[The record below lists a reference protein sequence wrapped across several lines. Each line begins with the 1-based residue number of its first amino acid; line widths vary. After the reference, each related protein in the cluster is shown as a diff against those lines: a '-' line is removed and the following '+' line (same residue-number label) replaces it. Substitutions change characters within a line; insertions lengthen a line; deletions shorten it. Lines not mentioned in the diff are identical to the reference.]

1 MSGVDPDNLR
11 FFADESA
18 LGVGKALAI
27 LRDDVIHT
35 GHGLIPEVP
44 LGTTDPVWMPIV
56 ARRRL
61 VVICRDAKIRT
72 KPAERAL
79 LYSEGL
85 RVFWIAGDKDLSN
98 WDNFLRL
105 MRRWNDMEQ
114 VMNDRPDGPWF
125 YAVNETGL
133 GELHVS
139 PPNAGGTLGL

>member
-1 MSGVDPDNLR
+1 MSADPDNLR

-27 LRDDVIHT
+27 ARTDVVHT
-35 GHGLIPEVP
+35 GHPLLPEVP
-44 LGTTDPVWMPIV
+44 YGTSDPVWMPVI

-61 VVICRDAKIRT
+61 VVICRDARIRR

-98 WDNFLRL
+98 WDNLLRL
-105 MRRWNDMEQ
+105 VRRWNDIEQ
-114 VMNDRPDGPWF
+114 VLHDRPEGPWF

-133 GELHVS
+133 GEMRVS
-139 PPNAGGTLGL
+139 PPTAGGTLGL